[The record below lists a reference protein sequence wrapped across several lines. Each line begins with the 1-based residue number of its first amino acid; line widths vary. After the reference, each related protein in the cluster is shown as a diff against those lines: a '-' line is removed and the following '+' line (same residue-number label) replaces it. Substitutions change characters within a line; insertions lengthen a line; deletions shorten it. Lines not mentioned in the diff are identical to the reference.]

1 MVERF
6 ADRAGGGASGV
17 SNGVMAPAE
26 SPQLGVPRHPPRR
39 KLRPLRRVGPAGG
52 HAGSFGRH
60 EAMAKVVAAAER
72 SIDAP
77 ADQVYSYLAD
87 MHVHQR
93 FLPPAFS
100 DFKIEQGGVGA
111 GTVTSFKI
119 TAGGR
124 TRSYRMQVSEPAA
137 GRTLVETDTGSSL
150 VTTYDVAPQGDR
162 SLVSITTSWDGASGI
177 GGFFERTFAPRAVER
192 LYNEALDRLN
202 AYATEQR
209 TA

>member
-1 MVERF
+1 
-6 ADRAGGGASGV
+6 
-17 SNGVMAPAE
+17 
-26 SPQLGVPRHPPRR
+26 
-39 KLRPLRRVGPAGG
+39 
-52 HAGSFGRH
+52 
-60 EAMAKVVAAAER
+60 MAKVVASAER
-72 SIDAP
+72 SVDAP
-77 ADQVYSYLAD
+77 AEQVYSYLAD
-87 MHVHQR
+87 MNLHQR

-150 VTTYDVAPQGDR
+150 VTTYDVAPQGDK
-162 SLVSITTSWDGASGI
+162 SLVSITTSWDGAGGI
-177 GGFFERTFAPRAVER
+177 GGFFERTFAPRAIER

-202 AYATEQR
+202 AYATEHR

>member
-1 MVERF
+1 
-6 ADRAGGGASGV
+6 
-17 SNGVMAPAE
+17 
-26 SPQLGVPRHPPRR
+26 
-39 KLRPLRRVGPAGG
+39 
-52 HAGSFGRH
+52 
-60 EAMAKVVAAAER
+60 MAKVVASTER

-77 ADQVYSYLAD
+77 ADEVYSYLAD
-87 MHVHQR
+87 MHQHQQ

-100 DFKIEQGGVGA
+100 DFQIEQGGVGA

-124 TRSYRMQVSEPAA
+124 TRSYHMQISEPTP

-150 VTTYDVAPQGDR
+150 VTTFNITPQGDK
-162 SLVSITTSWDGASGI
+162 SLVNITTSWDGASGI

-192 LYNEALDRLN
+192 IYREALDRLN
-202 AYATEQR
+202 TYATEHR

>member
-1 MVERF
+1 
-6 ADRAGGGASGV
+6 
-17 SNGVMAPAE
+17 
-26 SPQLGVPRHPPRR
+26 
-39 KLRPLRRVGPAGG
+39 
-52 HAGSFGRH
+52 
-60 EAMAKVVAAAER
+60 MAKVVASAER

-87 MHVHQR
+87 MHQHQQ

-124 TRSYRMQVSEPAA
+124 TRSVRMQVSEPVP

-150 VTTYDVAPQGDR
+150 VTTFNVAPQGDK
-162 SLVSITTSWDGASGI
+162 SLVSITTSWDGASGV
-177 GGFFERTFAPRAVER
+177 GGFFERTFAPPAVRR
-192 LYNEALDRLN
+192 LYAEALDRLA
-202 AYATEQR
+202 AYATAHR